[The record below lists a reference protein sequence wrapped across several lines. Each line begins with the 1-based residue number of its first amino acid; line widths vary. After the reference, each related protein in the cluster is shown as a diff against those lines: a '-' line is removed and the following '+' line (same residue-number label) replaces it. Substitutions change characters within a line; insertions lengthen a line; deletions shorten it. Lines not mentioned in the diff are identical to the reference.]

1 VRRKQR
7 ELSEFF
13 YTALHSRGPQTGCS
27 VEQPKPPSSTDTET
41 PVSSTRIE
49 PDLHPSLLTL
59 FRIFILAGGL
69 SFGGGAVAYL
79 REYLVREEGWLDDE
93 GFLGAME
100 ISETLPGLN
109 AVNMAIIMG
118 DNLRGLAGAAVSVI
132 GMLLPGTIVV
142 MVLGILYQSN
152 HTNPDVKRFLLG
164 IAAAAVG
171 LLSAVTL
178 QIGRRQFRQL
188 PDIAI
193 IFVTFLAVS
202 FVKLPLFVVL
212 LGLGPISVWLYRPTV
227 SKPRAQDEHLPF
239 HRGERHHLFRH

>member
-1 VRRKQR
+1 
-7 ELSEFF
+7 
-13 YTALHSRGPQTGCS
+13 
-27 VEQPKPPSSTDTET
+27 
-41 PVSSTRIE
+41 
-49 PDLHPSLLTL
+49 
-59 FRIFILAGGL
+59 
-69 SFGGGAVAYL
+69 
-79 REYLVREEGWLDDE
+79 
-93 GFLGAME
+93 ME

-132 GMLLPGTIVV
+132 GMLLPGGIVV

-152 HTNPDVKRFLLG
+152 HSNPDVKRFLLG

-193 IFVTFLAVS
+193 IVLTFLAVS
-202 FVKLPLFVVL
+202 FVKLTLFVVL
-212 LGLGPISVWLYRPTV
+212 LVSGRYRSGSTGPKSQN
-227 SKPRAQDEHLPF
+227 RARRMSICHF
-239 HRGERHHLFRH
+239 IAARAITCFVINY

>member
-1 VRRKQR
+1 
-7 ELSEFF
+7 
-13 YTALHSRGPQTGCS
+13 
-27 VEQPKPPSSTDTET
+27 
-41 PVSSTRIE
+41 
-49 PDLHPSLLTL
+49 L
-59 FRIFILAGGL
+59 FRIFLLAGGL

-118 DNLRGLAGAAVSVI
+118 DNLRGIAGAAVSVI
-132 GMLLPGTIVV
+132 GMLLPGSIVV
-142 MVLGILYQSN
+142 MVLGVLYQSN
-152 HTNPDVKRFLLG
+152 HDNPDVKRFLLG

-188 PDIAI
+188 SDIAI
-193 IFVTFLAVS
+193 IIVTFLAVS
-202 FVKLPLFVVL
+202 FLKVPLFAVL
-212 LGLGPISVWLYRPTV
+212 LGVGPISVWLYRPHV
-227 SKPRAQDEHLPF
+227 SEPRAEDEHLPF
-239 HRGERHHLFRH
+239 HRGPHHHWFRH

>member
-1 VRRKQR
+1 M
-7 ELSEFF
+7 
-13 YTALHSRGPQTGCS
+13 
-27 VEQPKPPSSTDTET
+27 DTET
-41 PVSSTRIE
+41 PVSSVRNET
-49 PDLHPSLLTL
+49 DLPPSLLKL
-59 FRIFILAGGL
+59 FKIFLLAGGL

-79 REYLVREEGWLDDE
+79 REYLVRQEGWLDDE

-132 GMLLPGTIVV
+132 GMLLPGGIVV

-152 HTNPDVKRFLLG
+152 HSNPDVKRFLLG

-193 IFVTFLAVS
+193 IVLTFLAVS

-212 LGLGPISVWLYRPTV
+212 LGLGPVSVWLYRPKV

-239 HRGERHHLFRH
+239 HRGPRHHLFRH

>member
-1 VRRKQR
+1 M
-7 ELSEFF
+7 
-13 YTALHSRGPQTGCS
+13 
-27 VEQPKPPSSTDTET
+27 
-41 PVSSTRIE
+41 
-49 PDLHPSLLTL
+49 
-59 FRIFILAGGL
+59 
-69 SFGGGAVAYL
+69 
-79 REYLVREEGWLDDE
+79 REYLVREQGWLDDE

-118 DNLRGLAGAAVSVI
+118 DNLRGIAGAAVSVF
-132 GMLLPGTIVV
+132 GMLLPGGIVV

-152 HTNPDVKRFLLG
+152 HTNPDVRRFLLG

-193 IFVTFLAVS
+193 IAVTFIAVS
-202 FVKLPLFVVL
+202 FLKIPLFAVL
-212 LGLGPISVWLYRPTV
+212 LGLGPISVWLYRPEV
-227 SKPRAQDEHLPF
+227 SKPRASDEHLPF
-239 HRGERHHLFRH
+239 HRGARHHLFRH

>member
-1 VRRKQR
+1 M
-7 ELSEFF
+7 
-13 YTALHSRGPQTGCS
+13 
-27 VEQPKPPSSTDTET
+27 DTET
-41 PVSSTRIE
+41 PVSSVRNET
-49 PDLHPSLLTL
+49 DLPPSLLKL
-59 FRIFILAGGL
+59 FKIFLLAGGL

-79 REYLVREEGWLDDE
+79 REYLVRQEEWLDDE

-132 GMLLPGTIVV
+132 GMLLPGGIVV

-152 HTNPDVKRFLLG
+152 HSNPDVKRFLLG

-193 IFVTFLAVS
+193 IFATFFAVS

-227 SKPRAQDEHLPF
+227 SEPRAHDEHLPF
-239 HRGERHHLFRH
+239 HRGGRHHLFRH

>member
-1 VRRKQR
+1 M
-7 ELSEFF
+7 
-13 YTALHSRGPQTGCS
+13 
-27 VEQPKPPSSTDTET
+27 DTET
-41 PVSSTRIE
+41 PVSSTGNE
-49 PDLHPSLLTL
+49 TDLHPNLLKL
-59 FRIFILAGGL
+59 FKIFLLAGGL

-79 REYLVREEGWLDDE
+79 REYLVRDEGWLDDE

-132 GMLLPGTIVV
+132 GMLLPGGIVV

-152 HTNPDVKRFLLG
+152 HSNPDVKRFLLG

-193 IFVTFLAVS
+193 IFATFFAVS

-227 SKPRAQDEHLPF
+227 SEPRAADEHLPF
-239 HRGERHHLFRH
+239 HRGKRHHLFRH

>member
-1 VRRKQR
+1 M
-7 ELSEFF
+7 
-13 YTALHSRGPQTGCS
+13 
-27 VEQPKPPSSTDTET
+27 
-41 PVSSTRIE
+41 
-49 PDLHPSLLTL
+49 
-59 FRIFILAGGL
+59 

-118 DNLRGLAGAAVSVI
+118 DNLRGIAGAVVSVM
-132 GMLLPGTIVV
+132 GMLLPGGVVV
-142 MVLGILYQSN
+142 MILGILWQSN
-152 HTNPDVKRFLLG
+152 HSNPDVKWFLLG

-193 IFVTFLAVS
+193 IFVTFFAVS
-202 FVKLPLFVVL
+202 FLKLPLVVVL
-212 LGLGPISVWLYRPTV
+212 LTLGPISIWLYRPHI
-227 SKPRAQDEHLPF
+227 SKPRAEDEHLPF
-239 HRGERHHLFRH
+239 HRGERHHWFRH

>member
-1 VRRKQR
+1 M
-7 ELSEFF
+7 
-13 YTALHSRGPQTGCS
+13 
-27 VEQPKPPSSTDTET
+27 
-41 PVSSTRIE
+41 
-49 PDLHPSLLTL
+49 
-59 FRIFILAGGL
+59 

-132 GMLLPGTIVV
+132 GMLLPGSIVV

-152 HTNPDVKRFLLG
+152 HSNPDVRRFLLG

-193 IFVTFLAVS
+193 IIVTFIAVS

-212 LGLGPISVWLYRPTV
+212 LGLGPISVWLYRPHV
-227 SKPRAQDEHLPF
+227 SQPRAEGEHLPF
-239 HRGERHHLFRH
+239 HRGKHHHLFRH

>member
-1 VRRKQR
+1 M
-7 ELSEFF
+7 
-13 YTALHSRGPQTGCS
+13 
-27 VEQPKPPSSTDTET
+27 DTET
-41 PVSSTRIE
+41 PVSSVRNET
-49 PDLHPSLLTL
+49 DLPPSLLKL
-59 FRIFILAGGL
+59 FKIFLLAGGL

-79 REYLVREEGWLDDE
+79 REYLVRQEGWLDDE

-132 GMLLPGTIVV
+132 GMLLPGGIVV

-152 HTNPDVKRFLLG
+152 HSNPDVRRFLLG

-193 IFVTFLAVS
+193 IFATFFAVS

-227 SKPRAQDEHLPF
+227 SEPRGHDEHLPF
-239 HRGERHHLFRH
+239 HRSGRHHLFRH

>member
-1 VRRKQR
+1 MR
-7 ELSEFF
+7 
-13 YTALHSRGPQTGCS
+13 
-27 VEQPKPPSSTDTET
+27 D
-41 PVSSTRIE
+41 
-49 PDLHPSLLTL
+49 
-59 FRIFILAGGL
+59 
-69 SFGGGAVAYL
+69 
-79 REYLVREEGWLDDE
+79 EGWLDDE

-118 DNLRGLAGAAVSVI
+118 DNLRGIAGAAVSVI
-132 GMLLPGTIVV
+132 GMLLPGSIVV

-152 HTNPDVKRFLLG
+152 HSNPELKRFLLG

-193 IFVTFLAVS
+193 VIITFLAVS
-202 FVKLPLFVVL
+202 FLKLQLFVVL
-212 LGLGPISVWLYRPTV
+212 LGIGPISVWLYRPLV
-227 SKPRAQDEHLPF
+227 SKPRAKDEHLPF
-239 HRGERHHLFRH
+239 HRGARHHLFRH

>member
-1 VRRKQR
+1 
-7 ELSEFF
+7 
-13 YTALHSRGPQTGCS
+13 
-27 VEQPKPPSSTDTET
+27 
-41 PVSSTRIE
+41 
-49 PDLHPSLLTL
+49 
-59 FRIFILAGGL
+59 
-69 SFGGGAVAYL
+69 VAYL

-118 DNLRGLAGAAVSVI
+118 DNLRGLAGAAVSVV
-132 GMLLPGTIVV
+132 GMLLPGSIVV

-152 HTNPDVKRFLLG
+152 HDNPDVKRFLLG

-188 PDIAI
+188 PDIAVI
-193 IFVTFLAVS
+193 AVTFLAVS
-202 FVKLPLFVVL
+202 FLKVPLFAVL
-212 LGLGPISVWLYRPTV
+212 LGVGPISVWLYRPHV
-227 SKPRAQDEHLPF
+227 SEPRAKDEHLPF
-239 HRGERHHLFRH
+239 HRGSRHHLFRH

>member
-1 VRRKQR
+1 M
-7 ELSEFF
+7 
-13 YTALHSRGPQTGCS
+13 
-27 VEQPKPPSSTDTET
+27 ET
-41 PVSSTRIE
+41 PVLDTKSE
-49 PDLHPSLLTL
+49 PNLHPSLLTL
-59 FRIFILAGGL
+59 FRIFLLAGGL

-118 DNLRGLAGAAVSVI
+118 DNLRGIAGAAVSAI
-132 GMLLPGTIVV
+132 GMLLPGSIVV
-142 MVLGILYQSN
+142 MILGMLYQSN
-152 HTNPDVKRFLLG
+152 HSNPDVKRFLLG

-193 IFVTFLAVS
+193 IVVTFLAVS
-202 FVKLPLFVVL
+202 FLKLPLPVVL
-212 LGLGPISVWLYRPTV
+212 LGIGPISVWLYRPHV
-227 SKPRAQDEHLPF
+227 SRPRAEDEHLPF
-239 HRGERHHLFRH
+239 HRGPHHHWFRH

>member
-1 VRRKQR
+1 M
-7 ELSEFF
+7 
-13 YTALHSRGPQTGCS
+13 
-27 VEQPKPPSSTDTET
+27 
-41 PVSSTRIE
+41 
-49 PDLHPSLLTL
+49 
-59 FRIFILAGGL
+59 
-69 SFGGGAVAYL
+69 
-79 REYLVREEGWLDDE
+79 REEGWLDDE

-132 GMLLPGTIVV
+132 GMLLPGSIVV

-152 HTNPDVKRFLLG
+152 HDNPEVKRFLLG

-193 IFVTFLAVS
+193 IAGTFLAVS
-202 FVKLPLFVVL
+202 FLKLPLFVVL
-212 LGLGPISVWLYRPTV
+212 LGLGPISVWLYRPNV
-227 SKPRAQDEHLPF
+227 SKPRAEDEHLPF
-239 HRGERHHLFRH
+239 HRGPHHHWFRH

>member
-1 VRRKQR
+1 M
-7 ELSEFF
+7 
-13 YTALHSRGPQTGCS
+13 
-27 VEQPKPPSSTDTET
+27 EQPKPPSSTDTET
-41 PVSSTRIE
+41 PVSSTGNE

-59 FRIFILAGGL
+59 FRIFLLAGGL

-118 DNLRGLAGAAVSVI
+118 DNLRGLAGAVVSVI
-132 GMLLPGTIVV
+132 GMLLPGGIVV

-152 HTNPDVKRFLLG
+152 HSNPDVKRFLLG

-193 IFVTFLAVS
+193 ILVTFLAVS
-202 FVKLPLFVVL
+202 FVRLPLFVVL
-212 LGLGPISVWLYRPTV
+212 LGLGPISVWLYRPQV
-227 SKPRAQDEHLPF
+227 SKPRAQEEHLPF
-239 HRGERHHLFRH
+239 HRGQRHHLFRH

>member
-1 VRRKQR
+1 M
-7 ELSEFF
+7 
-13 YTALHSRGPQTGCS
+13 
-27 VEQPKPPSSTDTET
+27 EQPRPPSSTDTEI
-41 PVSSTRIE
+41 PVSNTKSE

-59 FRIFILAGGL
+59 FRIFLLAGGL

-79 REYLVREEGWLDDE
+79 REYLVRDEGWLDDE

-118 DNLRGLAGAAVSVI
+118 DNLRGIAGAAVSVI
-132 GMLLPGTIVV
+132 GMLLPGSIVV

-152 HTNPDVKRFLLG
+152 HSNPELKRFLLG

-193 IFVTFLAVS
+193 VIITFLAVS
-202 FVKLPLFVVL
+202 SLKLQLFVVL
-212 LGLGPISVWLYRPTV
+212 LGIGPISVWLYRPHV
-227 SKPRAQDEHLPF
+227 SKPRAEDEHLPF
-239 HRGERHHLFRH
+239 HRGARHHLFRH

>member
-1 VRRKQR
+1 
-7 ELSEFF
+7 
-13 YTALHSRGPQTGCS
+13 
-27 VEQPKPPSSTDTET
+27 VEQPKPPSSTDTAT
-41 PVSSTRIE
+41 PVSSTRNE

-59 FRIFILAGGL
+59 FKIFLLAGGL

-118 DNLRGLAGAAVSVI
+118 DNLRGIAGAAVSVT
-132 GMLLPGTIVV
+132 GMLLPGGIVV

-152 HTNPDVKRFLLG
+152 HSNPDVRRFLLG

-193 IFVTFLAVS
+193 IIITFLAVS
-202 FVKLPLFVVL
+202 FVKIPLYLVL
-212 LGLGPISVWLYRPTV
+212 LGLGPISVWLYRPEV

-239 HRGERHHLFRH
+239 HRGARHHLFRH

>member
-1 VRRKQR
+1 M
-7 ELSEFF
+7 
-13 YTALHSRGPQTGCS
+13 
-27 VEQPKPPSSTDTET
+27 DTET
-41 PVSSTRIE
+41 PVSSARNET
-49 PDLHPSLLTL
+49 DLPPSLLKL
-59 FRIFILAGGL
+59 FKIFLLAGGL

-79 REYLVREEGWLDDE
+79 REYLVRQEGWLDDE

-132 GMLLPGTIVV
+132 GMLLPGGIVV

-152 HTNPDVKRFLLG
+152 HSNPDVRRFLLG

-193 IFVTFLAVS
+193 IFATFFAVS

-227 SKPRAQDEHLPF
+227 SEPRGHDEHLPF
-239 HRGERHHLFRH
+239 HRSGRHHLFRH